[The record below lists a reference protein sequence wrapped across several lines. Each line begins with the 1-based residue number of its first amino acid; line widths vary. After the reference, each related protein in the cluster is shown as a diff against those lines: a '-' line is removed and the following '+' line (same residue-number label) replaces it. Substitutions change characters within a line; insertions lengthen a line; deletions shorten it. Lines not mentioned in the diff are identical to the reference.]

1 MGNFADSHNVG
12 FLLRTL
18 ILLLE
23 QLNVS
28 VDFIAVLEL
37 LVGRCICFERP
48 WENPLG
54 SFKIMCWV
62 FYFIVFPLNCS

>member
-12 FLLRTL
+12 FLLRSL

-37 LVGRCICFERP
+37 LVSALRG
-48 WENPLG
+48 LG
-54 SFKIMCWV
+54 KT
-62 FYFIVFPLNCS
+62 P